1 MTVFEYKVRTRR
13 GEILEDKVEGNDTAS
28 VVTSLR
34 RQGLLVIDVKEQGV
48 GQKDILEPFKRV
60 TAGDVVVFTR
70 QFSTMINAGLPI
82 VRSLNILGE
91 QASNKKFESIIVGV
105 REDVEAGLSLSDAL
119 EKHPKVFNRLYIEM
133 VRAGEVGGILDG
145 VLLRIADQLEGDQ
158 DLRRKVKSA
167 MTYPTVVLIMAV
179 LAAAVMLIFIVPIF
193 ARMFEDLGGTLPLP
207 TRIAMG
213 LSDILTG
220 IGGLFVGALIVGGV
234 YFFFKWK
241 TTEPGRK
248 VWDRVSLNIPGG
260 IGDVVWKVALA
271 RFARTLGTLSSA
283 GVPILQALEIT
294 AKSSGNYV
302 IENALLKSRDSI
314 RQGTRIHT
322 PLEDEP
328 VFPPMVTRMIAV
340 GEETGDLDGMLSKIG
355 DFYESEVD
363 ASVSSLTSIIEP
375 LMIVVVGGIV
385 GGIIIAMYLPM
396 FQIFELIE

>member
-1 MTVFEYKVRTRR
+1 MAVFEYKARTRR
-13 GEILEDKVEGNDTAS
+13 GEVLQDKVEGNDTAS
-28 VVTSLR
+28 VVSGLR
-34 RQGLLVIDVKEQGV
+34 QQGLLVIDVKEQSV
-48 GQKDILEPFKRV
+48 GNKDILEPFKRV
-60 TAGDVVVFTR
+60 TADDVVIFTR
-70 QFSTMINAGLPI
+70 QFATMINAGLPI
-82 VRSLNILGE
+82 VRALNILSE
-91 QASNKKFESIIVGV
+91 QAANKKFEDVIVDV

-119 EKHPKVFNRLYIEM
+119 AKHPKVFNRLYVEM

-158 DLRRKVKSA
+158 ELRRKVKSA
-167 MTYPTVVLIMAV
+167 MTYPTVVLIMAI

-193 ARMFEDLGGTLPLP
+193 AQMFEDLGGTLPLP

-213 LSDILTG
+213 LSDLLTG
-220 IGGLFVGALIVGGV
+220 IGGLFVGALLIGGT
-234 YFFFKWK
+234 YFFLKWR
-241 TTEPGRK
+241 TTEQGRK
-248 VWDRVSLNIPGG
+248 VWDRVVLKIPAK
-260 IGDVVWKVALA
+260 IGDVVQKVALA

-294 AKSSGNYV
+294 ATSSGNYV
-302 IENALLKSRDSI
+302 IESALLKSRDSI
-314 RQGTRIHT
+314 RQGIPIYT

-363 ASVSSLTSIIEP
+363 ATIKSLTSIIEP

-385 GGIIIAMYLPM
+385 GGIIVAMYLPM

>member
-1 MTVFEYKVRTRR
+1 MAVFEYKARTRR
-13 GEILEDKVEGNDTAS
+13 GEVLQDKVEGNDTAA
-28 VVTSLR
+28 VVSSLR
-34 RQGLLVIDVKEQGV
+34 QQGLLVIDVKEQSV

-60 TAGDVVVFTR
+60 TADDVVVFTR
-70 QFSTMINAGLPI
+70 QFATMINAGLPI
-82 VRSLNILGE
+82 VRALNILGE
-91 QASNKKFESIIVGV
+91 QAANKKFEDVIGKV

-119 EKHPKVFNRLYIEM
+119 EKHPKVFNRLYVEM

-158 DLRRKVKSA
+158 ELRRKVKSA

-193 ARMFEDLGGTLPLP
+193 AQMFEDLGGTLPLP

-213 LSDILTG
+213 LSDLLTG
-220 IGGLFVGALIVGGV
+220 IGGLFVGALLTGGG
-234 YFFFKWK
+234 FFFLRWK
-241 TTEPGRK
+241 STEQGRK
-248 VWDRVSLNIPGG
+248 VWDRIVLKIPAK
-260 IGDVVWKVALA
+260 IGEVVQKVALA

-302 IENALLKSRDSI
+302 VENALLKSRDSI
-314 RQGTRIHT
+314 RQGIPIYT

-363 ASVSSLTSIIEP
+363 ATVKSLTSIIEP

>member
-1 MTVFEYKVRTRR
+1 M
-13 GEILEDKVEGNDTAS
+13 
-28 VVTSLR
+28 
-34 RQGLLVIDVKEQGV
+34 
-48 GQKDILEPFKRV
+48 
-60 TAGDVVVFTR
+60 
-70 QFSTMINAGLPI
+70 
-82 VRSLNILGE
+82 
-91 QASNKKFESIIVGV
+91 

-119 EKHPKVFNRLYIEM
+119 EKHPKVFNRLYVEM

-167 MTYPTVVLIMAV
+167 MTYPTVVLIMAI

-193 ARMFEDLGGTLPLP
+193 AQMFEDLGGTLPLP

-213 LSDILTG
+213 LSDLLTG
-220 IGGLFVGALIVGGV
+220 IGGLFVGALLIGGT
-234 YFFFKWK
+234 YFFLKWK
-241 TTEPGRK
+241 DHGAGAQGVGPGRAK
-248 VWDRVSLNIPGG
+248 DTGQPSAT
-260 IGDVVWKVALA
+260 VVQKVALA

-294 AKSSGNYV
+294 ANSSGNYV
-302 IENALLKSRDSI
+302 IESALLKSRDSI
-314 RQGTRIHT
+314 RQGIPIYT

-363 ASVSSLTSIIEP
+363 ATIKSLTSIIEP